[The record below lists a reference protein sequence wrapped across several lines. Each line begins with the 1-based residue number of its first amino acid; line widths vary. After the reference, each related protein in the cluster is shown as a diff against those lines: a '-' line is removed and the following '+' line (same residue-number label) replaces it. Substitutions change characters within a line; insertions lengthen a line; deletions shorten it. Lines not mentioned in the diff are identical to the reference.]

1 MRVSLKDKILLSYFF
16 ALLFVTPAMAQGQN
30 RRVQMDV
37 YVIIDSSTAMERG
50 KNEAVSWVCN
60 SVIDR
65 TVQNGDR
72 LSLWTAG
79 EKPELLYSG
88 EISADTKEGAKKL
101 VRDIKFQDGT
111 ADYRGA
117 LNQAK
122 TQISAGTEYSGR
134 SENGRLSYTILVSGA
149 NAKDPPLKEAE
160 SAGLLTYSRVEN
172 FSGWRVL
179 TVGLD
184 VGAKV
189 RQAASAYMKKQ

>member
-1 MRVSLKDKILLSYFF
+1 MKDKILLCCFF
-16 ALLFVTPAMAQGQN
+16 ILLLFMPAAARGQT
-30 RRVQMDV
+30 RRVPLNV
-37 YVIIDSSTAMERG
+37 YIIIDNSTAMERG
-50 KNEAVSWVCN
+50 KDEAVSWVCDA
-60 SVIDR
+60 VLDR

-72 LSLWTAG
+72 LNLWTAG
-79 EKPELLYSG
+79 EKPVLLYSG
-88 EISADTKEGAKKL
+88 EISADTREGAKKL
-101 VRDIKFQDGT
+101 VRNIGFQDGS

-134 SENGRLSYTILVSGA
+134 SGDGRLSYTLLVSGA
-149 NAKDPPLKEAE
+149 NAKDPPMKEAE
-160 SAGLLTYSRVEN
+160 SAGLLMYSRVEN

-189 RQAASAYMKKQ
+189 RQNTSTYMKNR